1 MTNCPLGYSL
11 EFSHHYGK
19 KKNVKRLK
27 NLFFNLF
34 SQKKNNNSKTYLN
47 HSRTPIHQKALKK

>member
-11 EFSHHYGK
+11 EFSHHYGR

-34 SQKKNNNSKTYLN
+34 SLKKNNSKTYLN
-47 HSRTPIHQKALKK
+47 HSRTPKSTQKIKIN